1 MGPSGQCAAP
11 RLPRAM
17 RVDNV
22 SDGSQ
27 IWHMQST
34 APNRYLHE
42 AAAPA
47 GFTPAFPLLGL
58 YDPIVRLLSRD
69 RAWRSTLL
77 DRLAPRVGE
86 LIVDAGCG
94 TGTFLA
100 EVGRYAPGAQL
111 IGLDPDIRVLKRA
124 GGKLAAAGVSA
135 ELQRGYLSDI
145 AGLLEGRVAEKISC
159 SLVFHQVPL
168 VEKRAG
174 LAAMYDA
181 LAPGGTLLI
190 ADYGLQ
196 RTVAMRAL
204 FRLVQ
209 IVDGF
214 ADTQPNAD
222 GVMPE
227 LMREAGFADVVE
239 TDVFVTATGSVSI
252 YRAIRPARAAP
263 A

>member
-1 MGPSGQCAAP
+1 
-11 RLPRAM
+11 M

-27 IWHMQST
+27 ICTMQST
-34 APNRYLHE
+34 APNRYLHDG
-42 AAAPA
+42 AST
-47 GFTPAFPLLGL
+47 GFTPAFPLLGI

-69 RAWRSTLL
+69 RAWRSALL
-77 DRLAPRVGE
+77 ARLAPRAGE

-100 EVGRYAPGAQL
+100 EIGRHAPGAEL
-111 IGLDPDIRVLKRA
+111 IGLDPDIRVLERA
-124 GGKLAAAGVSA
+124 GGKLVAAGVSA
-135 ELQRGYLSDI
+135 DLRQGYLRDI
-145 AGLLEGRVAEKISC
+145 AGMLEGRVAEKISC

-174 LAAMYDA
+174 LAAIYDA
-181 LAPGGTLLI
+181 LIPGGTLLI

-196 RTVAMRAL
+196 RTAAMRTL
-204 FRLVQ
+204 FRTVQ
-209 IVDGF
+209 LVDGF

-222 GVMPE
+222 GVLPA
-227 LMREAGFADVVE
+227 LMCEAGFIDVAE
-239 TDVFVTATGSVSI
+239 TDLFATATGSISI

-263 A
+263 V

>member
-1 MGPSGQCAAP
+1 
-11 RLPRAM
+11 M

-27 IWHMQST
+27 IRTMQTT
-34 APNRYLHE
+34 APNRYLHD
-42 AAAPA
+42 AAPA
-47 GFTPAFPLLGL
+47 GFTPAFPLLGI

-69 RAWRSTLL
+69 RAWRSALL
-77 DRLAPRVGE
+77 ARLAPRAGE

-100 EVGRYAPGAQL
+100 EVGRHTPGVEL
-111 IGLDPDIRVLKRA
+111 IGLDPDMRVLERA

-135 ELQRGYLSDI
+135 DLRQGYLRDI
-145 AGLLEGRVAEKISC
+145 AGMLEGRVAEKVSC

-168 VEKRAG
+168 AEKRAG
-174 LAAMYDA
+174 LAAIYDA
-181 LAPGGTLLI
+181 LTPGGTLLI

-204 FRLVQ
+204 FRTVQ
-209 IVDGF
+209 LVDGF

-222 GVMPE
+222 GVLPD
-227 LMREAGFADVVE
+227 LMREAGFIDVAE
-239 TDVFVTATGSVSI
+239 TDLFATATGSISI

>member
-1 MGPSGQCAAP
+1 
-11 RLPRAM
+11 
-17 RVDNV
+17 
-22 SDGSQ
+22 
-27 IWHMQST
+27 MQST
-34 APNRYLHE
+34 APNRYLHD

-58 YDPIVRLLSRD
+58 YDPVVRWLSRD
-69 RAWRSTLL
+69 RAWRSALL
-77 DRLAPRVGE
+77 DRLAPRAGE

-100 EVGRYAPGAQL
+100 EVGRHAPRAEL
-111 IGLDPDIRVLKRA
+111 IGMDPDMRVLQRA
-124 GGKLAAAGVSA
+124 GGKLAAAGVA
-135 ELQRGYLSDI
+135 ADLQQGYLHDI
-145 AGLLEGRVAEKISC
+145 AGLLEGRVAAKISC

-168 VEKRAG
+168 AGKRAG

-196 RTVAMRAL
+196 RTAAMRAL

-222 GVMPE
+222 GVLPA
-227 LMREAGFADVVE
+227 LMREAGFVDVEE
-239 TDVFVTATGSVSI
+239 TDLFATATGSVSI
-252 YRAIRPARAAP
+252 YRATRQTKAALLR
-263 A
+263 

>member
-1 MGPSGQCAAP
+1 MAP
-11 RLPRAM
+11 ALSTAM

-22 SDGSQ
+22 SDRSQ
-27 IWHMQST
+27 IRGMQSA
-34 APNRYLHE
+34 APDRYLHD
-42 AAAPA
+42 AAVPV
-47 GFTPAFPLLGL
+47 GFTPAFPLLGI

-69 RAWRSTLL
+69 RAWRSALL
-77 DRLAPRVGE
+77 TRLAPRAGE
-86 LIVDAGCG
+86 LIIDAGCG

-100 EVGRYAPGAQL
+100 AVGRHAPGAEL
-111 IGLDPDIRVLKRA
+111 IGLDPDPRVLARA
-124 GGKLAAAGVSA
+124 GGKLAEAGVLA
-135 ELQRGYLSDI
+135 DLRWGYLRDV
-145 AGLLEGRVAEKISC
+145 AGILEGRVAGKISC

-168 VEKRAG
+168 AEKRAG

-196 RTVAMRAL
+196 RTAAMRTL

-222 GVMPE
+222 GVLPD
-227 LMREAGFADVVE
+227 LMREAGFDDVVE
-239 TDVFVTATGSVSI
+239 TDLFATATGSISI
-252 YRAIRPARAAP
+252 YRAIRPARVAP

>member
-1 MGPSGQCAAP
+1 
-11 RLPRAM
+11 M

-22 SDGSQ
+22 SDSSQ
-27 IWHMQST
+27 IRAMQST
-34 APNRYLHE
+34 APNRYLHD
-42 AAAPA
+42 AAAPV
-47 GFTPAFPLLGL
+47 GFTPAFPLLGI

-77 DRLAPRVGE
+77 ARLAPRAGE

-100 EVGRYAPGAQL
+100 DIGRHAPGAEL
-111 IGLDPDIRVLKRA
+111 IGIDPDMRILARADNKMSAA
-124 GGKLAAAGVSA
+124 GGVVDLR
-135 ELQRGYLSDI
+135 QGYLRDI
-145 AGLLEGRVAEKISC
+145 AGLLEGRVAAKISC

-168 VEKRAG
+168 AEKRAG

-190 ADYGLQ
+190 ADYGWQ
-196 RTVAMRAL
+196 RTAVMRAL
-204 FRLVQ
+204 FRMVQ

-214 ADTQPNAD
+214 TDTQPNAD
-222 GVMPE
+222 GVLPD
-227 LMREAGFADVVE
+227 LMREAGFVDVTE
-239 TDVFVTATGSVSI
+239 TDLFATATGSISI
-252 YRAIRPARAAP
+252 YCAIRPARAAP

>member
-1 MGPSGQCAAP
+1 
-11 RLPRAM
+11 
-17 RVDNV
+17 
-22 SDGSQ
+22 
-27 IWHMQST
+27 MQST
-34 APNRYLHE
+34 APNRYRLD

-47 GFTPAFPLLGL
+47 SGFTPAFPLLGL

-69 RAWRSTLL
+69 RAWRSALL
-77 DRLAPRVGE
+77 ARLAPRAGE

-100 EVGRYAPGAQL
+100 EVGRRAPGVEL
-111 IGLDPDIRVLKRA
+111 IGMDPDVRILRRA
-124 GGKLAAAGVSA
+124 GGKLGDARVGA
-135 ELQRGYLSDI
+135 ELRQGYLRDI
-145 AGLLEGRVAEKISC
+145 AGLLEGRVAAKISC

-168 VEKRAG
+168 EEKRAG

-196 RTVAMRAL
+196 RTAAMRML

-209 IVDGF
+209 LVDGF
-214 ADTQPNAD
+214 TDTQPNAD
-222 GVMPE
+222 GALPL
-227 LMREAGFADVVE
+227 LMREAGFADVEE
-239 TDVFVTATGSVSI
+239 TDLFATATGSISI
-252 YRAIRPARAAP
+252 YRAIRPAKAAP

>member
-1 MGPSGQCAAP
+1 
-11 RLPRAM
+11 M

-22 SDGSQ
+22 SDSSQ
-27 IWHMQST
+27 IYIMQST
-34 APNRYLHE
+34 AHNHYLHD
-42 AAAPA
+42 AAAPGG

-69 RAWRSTLL
+69 RAWRAALL
-77 DRLAPRVGE
+77 DRLAPRAGE

-100 EVGRYAPGAQL
+100 DAARRAPRAEL
-111 IGLDPDIRVLKRA
+111 IGMDPDARVLRRA
-124 GGKLAAAGVSA
+124 AGKLAEAGVA
-135 ELQRGYLSDI
+135 VDLQQGYLRDI
-145 AGLLEGRVAEKISC
+145 AGLLEGRVAAKITC

-168 VEKRAG
+168 AEKRAG

-196 RTVAMRAL
+196 RTAAMRAL

-222 GVMPE
+222 GVLPF
-227 LMREAGFADVVE
+227 LMREAGFTDVEE
-239 TDVFVTATGSVSI
+239 TDLFATATGSVSI
-252 YRAIRPARAAP
+252 YRAIRPAKAP
-263 A
+263 PLAQPD